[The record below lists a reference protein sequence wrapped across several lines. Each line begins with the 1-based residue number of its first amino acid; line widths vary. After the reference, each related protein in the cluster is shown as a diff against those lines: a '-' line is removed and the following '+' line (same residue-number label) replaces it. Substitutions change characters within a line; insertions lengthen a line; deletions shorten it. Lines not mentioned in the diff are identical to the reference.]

1 MAATSRRQ
9 YSYAPAQ
16 QKTLP
21 ISMPAKAP
29 AYHYPVSRIAMS
41 PSTMSESSTT
51 HSGSRSSGQSYSAR
65 SSSYAASQS
74 SDYDS
79 YNSASGV
86 DVVDMLSERM
96 NSAFDPIRMDK
107 SLAKQAQ
114 ASGALNDKQRELA
127 ELQAKARSRLAG
139 ARQNMAQ
146 GMEAARETR
155 RDLDYIKDKTASMK
169 AKAERRNPEAYAKAS
184 RRTYDDEY

>member
-9 YSYAPAQ
+9 YSYAPAP

-21 ISMPAKAP
+21 ITMPSKAP

-41 PSTMSESSTT
+41 PPEMSDSSTT
-51 HSGSRSSGQSYSAR
+51 YSGSRSSGQSYSAR
-65 SSSYAASQS
+65 SSNYAASQS

-96 NSAFDPIRMDK
+96 NSAFEPIRMDK
-107 SLAKQAQ
+107 ALAKQSQ
-114 ASGALNDKQRELA
+114 
-127 ELQAKARSRLAG
+127 
-139 ARQNMAQ
+139 
-146 GMEAARETR
+146 T
-155 RDLDYIKDKTASMK
+155 
-169 AKAERRNPEAYAKAS
+169 
-184 RRTYDDEY
+184 

>member
-1 MAATSRRQ
+1 
-9 YSYAPAQ
+9 
-16 QKTLP
+16 
-21 ISMPAKAP
+21 MPSKAP

-41 PSTMSESSTT
+41 PPEMSDSSTT
-51 HSGSRSSGQSYSAR
+51 YSGSRSSGQSYSAR

-96 NSAFDPIRMDK
+96 NSAFELNRMDK

-114 ASGALNDKQRELA
+114 
-127 ELQAKARSRLAG
+127 
-139 ARQNMAQ
+139 
-146 GMEAARETR
+146 T
-155 RDLDYIKDKTASMK
+155 
-169 AKAERRNPEAYAKAS
+169 
-184 RRTYDDEY
+184 

>member
-1 MAATSRRQ
+1 MAATSRRH
-9 YSYAPAQ
+9 YSYAPAP

-21 ISMPAKAP
+21 ITMPSKAP

-41 PSTMSESSTT
+41 PPEMSDSSTT
-51 HSGSRSSGQSYSAR
+51 YSGSRSSGQSYSAR

-96 NSAFDPIRMDK
+96 NSAFEPIRMDK

-114 ASGALNDKQRELA
+114 TSGQLNAQQRELA
-127 ELQAKARSRLAG
+127 ELQAMAQRRLKG
-139 ARQNMAQ
+139 ARQNFSE
-146 GMEAARETR
+146 GMQAARDSK
-155 RDLDYIKDKTASMK
+155 RDIDYIKTKTASMK
-169 AKAERRNPEAYAKAS
+169 VKAERRNPEAYAKAS
-184 RRTYDDEY
+184 RRTSDDY